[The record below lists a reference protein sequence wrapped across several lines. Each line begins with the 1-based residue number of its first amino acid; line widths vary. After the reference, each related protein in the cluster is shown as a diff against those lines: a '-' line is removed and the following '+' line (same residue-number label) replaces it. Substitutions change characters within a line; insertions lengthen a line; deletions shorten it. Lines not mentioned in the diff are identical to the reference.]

1 MTSVEELSCG
11 SENSGTVVTRYT
23 WDGDC
28 DDDDCGDG
36 DDDDDLREYGED
48 NGGSPS
54 SPDQKWR
61 VEGEDCERFSELPVN
76 RDGIRHI

>member
-1 MTSVEELSCG
+1 MIVVMMKMMIALMVMTMV
-11 SENSGTVVTRYT
+11 
-23 WDGDC
+23 DM
-28 DDDDCGDG
+28 
-36 DDDDDLREYGED
+36 REYGED